1 MPYHAINTRTMRH
14 RLWWY
19 YTSFV
24 VVWFMFALN
33 LSSLC
38 VILAKLRLTYRQPSV
53 GQSRKAGTPVVTTSQ
68 QPIPFRFLS
77 SASNGISLSPL
88 PYFNFLP
95 FLSHMDVLISPCTLL
110 EYNITADLT
119 NLKITWESIAVCF
132 VGRSEWKRKREHIAA
147 HAVTRYP
154 QHRNAAQSTGG
165 RTKMRPMFK
174 ISLRFRRV
182 KVTPQPSLLQRCLL
196 LYVLCHV
203 RWKT

>member
-1 MPYHAINTRTMRH
+1 
-14 RLWWY
+14 
-19 YTSFV
+19 
-24 VVWFMFALN
+24 MFALN

-53 GQSRKAGTPVVTTSQ
+53 GRSRKAGTPVVTTSQ

-132 VGRSEWKRKREHIAA
+132 VGRSE
-147 HAVTRYP
+147 
-154 QHRNAAQSTGG
+154 
-165 RTKMRPMFK
+165 
-174 ISLRFRRV
+174 
-182 KVTPQPSLLQRCLL
+182 
-196 LYVLCHV
+196 
-203 RWKT
+203 

>member
-1 MPYHAINTRTMRH
+1 MILYVFCCCCC
-14 RLWWY
+14 LVY
-19 YTSFV
+19 V
-24 VVWFMFALN
+24 CVKLVK
-33 LSSLC
+33 SLC
-38 VILAKLRLTYRQPSV
+38 YSSQAQAYIPPAFGWSV
-53 GQSRKAGTPVVTTSQ
+53 TEGWNTCRHDSQ

-132 VGRSEWKRKREHIAA
+132 VRRSEWKRKREHIAA

-165 RTKMRPMFK
+165 RKKNETHVQDLFA
-174 ISLRFRRV
+174 ISSVYVGSKWRHSQACSNDVCCYTFC
-182 KVTPQPSLLQRCLL
+182 VTSGEKRKGFMIL
-196 LYVLCHV
+196 
-203 RWKT
+203 